1 LCHSVQVIGVVR
13 LSRENPGI
21 RVKISPAKLDVMVS
35 GGVVLLTLTVLE
47 QFGIVLAEELLYG
60 CGSAL
65 FQSVESLDQAEDIRR
80 HNQQIPNTTGTGIP
94 KGVRRAA
101 GDEHGGTG
109 GSFDFVFAGLHA
121 QSSFQHVPG
130 FVVVVVNV
138 AGSNQAWRSHRS
150 TRVLPF
156 GDDER
161 IV

>member
-1 LCHSVQVIGVVR
+1 MPPTNYINGSPVVPR
-13 LSRENPGI
+13 SW
-21 RVKISPAKLDVMVS
+21 
-35 GGVVLLTLTVLE
+35 TLTNLE

-65 FQSVESLDQAEDIRR
+65 FQSVESLDQAEDVRR
-80 HNQQIPNTTGTGIP
+80 HNQQIPNRTGTWIP

-109 GSFDFVFAGLHA
+109 GSFHFVLAGLHA

-130 FVVVVVNV
+130 FVVVVVDV
-138 AGSNQAWRSHRS
+138 ARSNHARRSRRS
-150 TRVLPF
+150 AFVLPF

-161 IV
+161 TV